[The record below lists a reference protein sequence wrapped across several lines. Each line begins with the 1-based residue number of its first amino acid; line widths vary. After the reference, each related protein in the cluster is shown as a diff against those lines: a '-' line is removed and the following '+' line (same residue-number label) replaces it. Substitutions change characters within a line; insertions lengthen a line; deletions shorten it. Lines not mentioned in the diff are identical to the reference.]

1 MKELNKAKVSLLAKS
16 FGSTKNM
23 REQFDQSQDHM
34 YFKQRVSFQDNPFKM
49 SSQNLKLMGQDERAY
64 S

>member
-23 REQFDQSQDHM
+23 REQFDQS
-34 YFKQRVSFQDNPFKM
+34 
-49 SSQNLKLMGQDERAY
+49 
-64 S
+64 